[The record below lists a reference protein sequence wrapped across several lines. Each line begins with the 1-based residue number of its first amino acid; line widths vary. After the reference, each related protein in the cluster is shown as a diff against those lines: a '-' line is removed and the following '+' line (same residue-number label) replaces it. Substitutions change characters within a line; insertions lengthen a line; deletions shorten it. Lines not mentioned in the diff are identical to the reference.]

1 MIDVSVF
8 RNFWDMTPTAWDAF
22 VEQGYE
28 RRTYHNTRGYIVVLR
43 TGEEMRMIRH
53 LMAHDSTAE
62 TKNET
67 DTHTDDTDVS

>member
-8 RNFWDMTPTAWDAF
+8 RNFWDMTPTAWGAF
-22 VEQGYE
+22 VEQGYKPGP
-28 RRTYHNTRGYIVVLR
+28 TITHTA
-43 TGEEMRMIRH
+43 TMIRH

>member
-8 RNFWDMTPTAWDAF
+8 RNFWDMTPTAWGAF
-22 VEQGYE
+22 VEQGYKPGPTITHTATSWCFA
-28 RRTYHNTRGYIVVLR
+28 RVK
-43 TGEEMRMIRH
+43 MIRH